1 MSKIAVAV
9 FNRKGGVGKSTLS
22 VILAEIALVRH
33 NSVLA
38 VDLDPSHNFTDA
50 LNFLQNYFR
59 DSLRI
64 KSNLKDSDA
73 NAKEDWIIIDCPPL
87 MGKESDAAMK
97 FADIMVVPVRPDF
110 FSLSSL
116 PVTYSK
122 AGDFDKDRVQL
133 PLVKIGYDNSA
144 MTRIANQIITDSNYP
159 VAADIA
165 MHKKIPYNIT
175 LGHIWSTGLTA
186 AARNPYENLFE
197 KIELAGEKLSAGAT
211 VSEIGDVWAKEAD

>member
-1 MSKIAVAV
+1 M
-9 FNRKGGVGKSTLS
+9 
-22 VILAEIALVRH
+22 
-33 NSVLA
+33 
-38 VDLDPSHNFTDA
+38 
-50 LNFLQNYFR
+50 
-59 DSLRI
+59 
-64 KSNLKDSDA
+64 KDSDA